1 MWEIARDI
9 AFIALIVFHFH
20 DFALRVF
27 GYLYAPT
34 IIGMH
39 FPPILFTGSC
49 LTALVILGAI
59 RLFFDHDWRG
69 RLQNKYLRWY
79 LASFFVCCAV
89 ILLTSPTIGGFMKI
103 RNILYP
109 LILFGA
115 GYFCGINFRRVQ
127 IGIAVTAIVNIVTVI
142 VTWVFFL
149 ESYITL
155 ILLYDTAIPGV
166 KSLFRGTYRQSAAM
180 VPTGLLVHRVYFRTF
195 FVLVWAL
202 FLKSALNDANSVR
215 FRIWSAVLAVV
226 SFLMI
231 VGSFSRT
238 AMLTALF
245 ISAVLLYL
253 WWREG
258 GAQKTSV
265 AVRYTAISIILALVF
280 TLGAIV
286 YSLQQ
291 NVNLNL
297 LDTETLF
304 QTSTYGRVGNWIR
317 VIDTID
323 ARNGWLIGADFAEPE
338 VSSTRNEE
346 VWSEFLFVA
355 SDNLFLDLL
364 FRGGLILLGG
374 YLLFLFLAYQNI
386 REAKLEPDLT
396 LFIATLLIF
405 GNLETGNALITI
417 VMLIAGG
424 RVGDYFW
431 KQASERR
438 RTAISPS

>member
-1 MWEIARDI
+1 MMIS
-9 AFIALIVFHFH
+9 LIVFHFH

-34 IIGMH
+34 LLGLQ
-39 FPPILFTGSC
+39 FPPILFTGGC
-49 LTALVILGAI
+49 LSALAVLGAI
-59 RLFFDHDWRG
+59 RLMFDADWRG
-69 RLQNKYLRWY
+69 RLKNPDIRWF
-79 LASFFVCCAV
+79 LASFFLCCAV
-89 ILLTSPTIGGFMKI
+89 ILLTAPTLSGFLKI

-109 LILFGA
+109 LILFAA
-115 GYFCGINFRRVQ
+115 GYVCGINVRRT
-127 IGIAVTAIVNIVTVI
+127 IIAIAVTAVVNIVTVI

-155 ILLYDTAIPGV
+155 ILLYDNAIPGV
-166 KSLFRGTYRQSAAM
+166 KSLFKGTYRQAAAM
-180 VPTGLLVHRVYFRTF
+180 MPTGLLVHRVYFRTF
-195 FVLVWAL
+195 FVLAWS
-202 FLKSALNDANSVR
+202 FLLHASLSEKNSVR
-215 FRIWSAVLAVV
+215 FRVWSAILAVL

-238 AMLTALF
+238 AMLTALL
-245 ISAVLLYL
+245 ICAVLLYR

-258 GAQKTSV
+258 GAQKTSA
-265 AVRYTAISIILALVF
+265 AVRYAAISVILALVF

-338 VSSTRNEE
+338 VSASRGEA

-364 FRGGLILLGG
+364 FRGGLLLLGG
-374 YLLFLFLAYQNI
+374 YLAFLFFAFRNI

-396 LFIATLLIF
+396 LFVATLLIF
-405 GNLETGNALITI
+405 GNLETGNTLITI
-417 VMLIAGG
+417 VMLIAGA
-424 RVGDYFW
+424 RAGDYVW
-431 KQASERR
+431 KKTAENKPAS
-438 RTAISPS
+438 APVL